1 MRSIQYNYFRFINN
15 FQSLTPVLIATL
27 CIYNS
32 VLNLNIYSLRLLLRF
47 KMVVNGGKVRVEVRN
62 LIRNTFIRYEES
74 IVENNL
80 MNRIFQIIIQ
90 IDSLI

>member
-1 MRSIQYNYFRFINN
+1 
-15 FQSLTPVLIATL
+15 
-27 CIYNS
+27 
-32 VLNLNIYSLRLLLRF
+32 
-47 KMVVNGGKVRVEVRN
+47 MVVNGGKVRVEVRN

>member
-1 MRSIQYNYFRFINN
+1 
-15 FQSLTPVLIATL
+15 
-27 CIYNS
+27 
-32 VLNLNIYSLRLLLRF
+32 
-47 KMVVNGGKVRVEVRN
+47 MVVNGGKVRVEVRN

-74 IVENNL
+74 SIVENNL